1 MLFFTIMV
9 TKIFKRLTI
18 RAIITCFFL
27 TYTANFFVLF
37 CRASA
42 NLYNQI
48 LIESFFF
55 SLNILLIIILA
66 AISEARRFNLK
77 FGANHLISFPLC
89 IILFAEGQLINPQ
102 KLVIV
107 FSLLF
112 SANILSKEINKINPV
127 KDFFLLGFILTSISY
142 INPNLS
148 LFFFSIVLVIIYIPF
163 KQKALISI
171 LLGIVAALSILITI
185 SHAFTGNIFYT
196 QPEVLGLNIFTPFK
210 KSNSEFVWISTVII
224 ALIASLLMKQ
234 KKLQRRSLFDLGNS
248 GNFMSIWLLISIIFR
263 VFDLYVD
270 ESKWLLSYIPTAFFI
285 GNIFETLTKERYREI
300 LFYSL
305 LFIGVISNLYKISL
319 I

>member
-1 MLFFTIMV
+1 MV
-9 TKIFKRLTI
+9 TNIFKRLTI

-27 TYTANFFVLF
+27 SYSANFFVLF
-37 CRASA
+37 CRASG

-48 LIESFFF
+48 FIESFIF

-77 FGANHLISFPLC
+77 FGATHLISFPLC
-89 IILFAEGQLINPQ
+89 ILLFAQGHFVNPQ
-102 KLVIV
+102 KLIIA

-112 SANILSKEINKINPV
+112 AANILSKEINKINPV
-127 KDFFLLGFILTSISY
+127 KDFFLLGFIFTSLSY

-148 LFFFSIVLVIIYIPF
+148 LFFPSILLTILYIPS

-185 SHAFTGNIFYT
+185 SHAITGNIFYT
-196 QPEVLGLNIFTPFK
+196 QPEILGSHIFTPFK
-210 KSNSEFVWISTVII
+210 DNNSEFVWISIVII

-234 KKLQRRSLFDLGNS
+234 KKLQKRSLFDLGNS
-248 GNFMSIWLLISIIFR
+248 GNFMSIWLVISIIFR
-263 VFDLYVD
+263 VFDLYED

-305 LFIGVISNLYKISL
+305 LFVGVMYNISL

>member
-1 MLFFTIMV
+1 MV

-18 RAIITCFFL
+18 RAIVTGFFL
-27 TYTANFFVLF
+27 TYSANFFVLF
-37 CRASA
+37 CRSSG

-48 LIESFFF
+48 FIESFFF

-77 FGANHLISFPLC
+77 FGATHLISFPLC
-89 IILFAEGQLINPQ
+89 ILLFAQGHFVNPQ
-102 KLVIV
+102 KLIIA

-112 SANILSKEINKINPV
+112 AANILSKEINKINPV
-127 KDFFLLGFILTSISY
+127 KDFFILGFIFTSLSY
-142 INPNLS
+142 INFNLS
-148 LFFFSIVLVIIYIPF
+148 LFFFSIFLVIIYIPF

-171 LLGIVAALSILITI
+171 LLGILAALSILITI
-185 SHAFTGNIFYT
+185 SHAITGNIFYT
-196 QPEVLGLNIFTPFK
+196 QPEILGSHIFTPFK
-210 KSNSEFVWISTVII
+210 DNNSEFVWISIVII

-234 KKLQRRSLFDLGNS
+234 KKLQKRSLFDLGNS
-248 GNFMSIWLLISIIFR
+248 GNFMSIWLVISIIFR
-263 VFDLYVD
+263 VFDLYED

-305 LFIGVISNLYKISL
+305 LFVGVMYNISL

>member
-1 MLFFTIMV
+1 MV
-9 TKIFKRLTI
+9 TNIFKRLTI
-18 RAIITCFFL
+18 RAIITGFIL
-27 TYTANFFVLF
+27 TYSANFFVLF
-37 CRASA
+37 CRASG

-48 LIESFFF
+48 FIESFFF

-77 FGANHLISFPLC
+77 FGATHLISFPLC
-89 IILFAEGQLINPQ
+89 ILLFAQGHFVNPQ
-102 KLVIV
+102 KLIIA

-112 SANILSKEINKINPV
+112 AANILSKEINKINPV
-127 KDFFLLGFILTSISY
+127 KDFFVLGFIFTSLSY
-142 INPNLS
+142 INFNLS
-148 LFFFSIVLVIIYIPF
+148 LFFFSIFLVIIYIPF

-185 SHAFTGNIFYT
+185 SHANTGNIFYT
-196 QPEVLGLNIFTPFK
+196 QPEILGSHIFTPFK
-210 KSNSEFVWISTVII
+210 DNNSEFVWISIVII

-234 KKLQRRSLFDLGNS
+234 KKLQKRSLFDLGNS
-248 GNFMSIWLLISIIFR
+248 GNFMSIWLVISIIFR
-263 VFDLYVD
+263 VFDLYED

-305 LFIGVISNLYKISL
+305 LFVGVMYNISL

>member
-1 MLFFTIMV
+1 MI

-18 RAIITCFFL
+18 RAIITGFFL
-27 TYTANFFVLF
+27 TFSANFFVLF
-37 CRASA
+37 CRASG
-42 NLYNQI
+42 NLFNQI
-48 LIESFFF
+48 FIESFIF

-77 FGANHLISFPLC
+77 FGATHLISFPLC
-89 IILFAEGQLINPQ
+89 ILLFAQGHFVNPQ
-102 KLVIV
+102 KLIIA

-112 SANILSKEINKINPV
+112 AANILSKEINKINPV
-127 KDFFLLGFILTSISY
+127 KDFFVLGFIFTSLSY

-148 LFFFSIVLVIIYIPF
+148 LFFLSIFLVIIYIPF

-185 SHAFTGNIFYT
+185 SHAITGNIFYT
-196 QPEVLGLNIFTPFK
+196 QPEILGSHIFTPFK
-210 KSNSEFVWISTVII
+210 DNNSEFVWISIVII

-234 KKLQRRSLFDLGNS
+234 KKLQKRSLFDLGNS
-248 GNFMSIWLLISIIFR
+248 GNFMSIWLVISIIFR
-263 VFDLYVD
+263 VFDLYED

-305 LFIGVISNLYKISL
+305 LFVGVMYNISL

>member
-1 MLFFTIMV
+1 MV

-18 RAIITCFFL
+18 RAIITGFFL
-27 TYTANFFVLF
+27 TFSANFFVLF
-37 CRASA
+37 CRASG
-42 NLYNQI
+42 NLFNQI
-48 LIESFFF
+48 FIESFIF

-77 FGANHLISFPLC
+77 FGATHLISFPLC
-89 IILFAEGQLINPQ
+89 ILLFAQGHFVNPQ
-102 KLVIV
+102 KLIIA

-112 SANILSKEINKINPV
+112 AANILSKEINKINPV
-127 KDFFLLGFILTSISY
+127 KDFFVLGFIFTSLSY
-142 INPNLS
+142 INFNLS
-148 LFFFSIVLVIIYIPF
+148 LFFFSIFLVIIYIPF

-185 SHAFTGNIFYT
+185 SHAITGNIFYT
-196 QPEVLGLNIFTPFK
+196 QPEILGSHIFTPFK
-210 KSNSEFVWISTVII
+210 DNNSEFVWISIVII

-234 KKLQRRSLFDLGNS
+234 KKLQKRSLFDLGNS
-248 GNFMSIWLLISIIFR
+248 GNFMSIWLVISIIFR
-263 VFDLYVD
+263 VFDLYED

-305 LFIGVISNLYKISL
+305 LFVGVMYNISL

>member
-1 MLFFTIMV
+1 MV
-9 TKIFKRLTI
+9 TNIFKRLTI
-18 RAIITCFFL
+18 RAIITGFFL
-27 TYTANFFVLF
+27 TYSANFFVLF
-37 CRASA
+37 CRASG

-48 LIESFFF
+48 FIESFFF

-66 AISEARRFNLK
+66 AISEARRFNIK
-77 FGANHLISFPLC
+77 FGATHLISFPLC
-89 IILFAEGQLINPQ
+89 ILLFAQGHFVNPQ
-102 KLVIV
+102 KLIIA

-112 SANILSKEINKINPV
+112 AANILSKEINKINPV
-127 KDFFLLGFILTSISY
+127 KDFFVLGFIFTSLSY
-142 INPNLS
+142 INFNLS
-148 LFFFSIVLVIIYIPF
+148 LFFSSIILVIIYIPF

-185 SHAFTGNIFYT
+185 SHAITGNIFYT
-196 QPEVLGLNIFTPFK
+196 QPEILGSHIFTPFK
-210 KSNSEFVWISTVII
+210 DNNSEFVWISIVII

-234 KKLQRRSLFDLGNS
+234 KKLQKRSLFDLGNS
-248 GNFMSIWLLISIIFR
+248 GNFMSIWLVISIIFR
-263 VFDLYVD
+263 VFDLYED

-305 LFIGVISNLYKISL
+305 LFVGVMYNISL

>member
-1 MLFFTIMV
+1 MI
-9 TKIFKRLTI
+9 TKVFKRLTI
-18 RAIITCFFL
+18 RAIITGFFL
-27 TYTANFFVLF
+27 TYSANFFVLF
-37 CRASA
+37 CRASG

-48 LIESFFF
+48 FIESFIF

-77 FGANHLISFPLC
+77 FGATHLISFPLC
-89 IILFAEGQLINPQ
+89 ILLFAQGHFVNPQ
-102 KLVIV
+102 KLIIA

-112 SANILSKEINKINPV
+112 AANILSKEINKINPV
-127 KDFFLLGFILTSISY
+127 KDFFLLGFIFTSLSY

-148 LFFFSIVLVIIYIPF
+148 LFFLSILLTILNIPS

-185 SHAFTGNIFYT
+185 SHAITGNIFYT
-196 QPEVLGLNIFTPFK
+196 QPEILGSNIFTPFDK
-210 KSNSEFVWISTVII
+210 NSSEFVWISTVII

-234 KKLQRRSLFDLGNS
+234 KKLQKRSLFDLGNS
-248 GNFMSIWLLISIIFR
+248 GNFMSIWLVISIIFR
-263 VFDLYVD
+263 VFDLYED
-270 ESKWLLSYIPTAFFI
+270 ESKWLLSYIPTAYFI
-285 GNIFETLTKERYREI
+285 GNIFETLTKVRYSEI

-305 LFIGVISNLYKISL
+305 LFVGVMYNIIL

>member
-1 MLFFTIMV
+1 MV
-9 TKIFKRLTI
+9 TNIFKRLTI
-18 RAIITCFFL
+18 RAIIIGFFL
-27 TYTANFFVLF
+27 TYSANFFVLF
-37 CRASA
+37 CRASG

-48 LIESFFF
+48 FIESFIF

-77 FGANHLISFPLC
+77 FGATHLISFPLC
-89 IILFAEGQLINPQ
+89 ILLFAQGHFVNPQ
-102 KLVIV
+102 KLIIA

-112 SANILSKEINKINPV
+112 AANILSKEINKINPV
-127 KDFFLLGFILTSISY
+127 KDFFVLGFIFTSLSY
-142 INPNLS
+142 INFNLS
-148 LFFFSIVLVIIYIPF
+148 LFFLSIFLVIIYIPF

-185 SHAFTGNIFYT
+185 SHAITGNIFYT
-196 QPEVLGLNIFTPFK
+196 QPEILGSHIFTPFK
-210 KSNSEFVWISTVII
+210 DNNSEFVWISTVII

-234 KKLQRRSLFDLGNS
+234 KKLQKRSLFDLGNS
-248 GNFMSIWLLISIIFR
+248 GNFMSIWLVISIIFR
-263 VFDLYVD
+263 VFDLYED

-305 LFIGVISNLYKISL
+305 LFVGVMYNISL

>member
-1 MLFFTIMV
+1 MV
-9 TKIFKRLTI
+9 TNIFKRLTI
-18 RAIITCFFL
+18 RAIITGFFL
-27 TYTANFFVLF
+27 TYSANFFVLF
-37 CRASA
+37 CRASG

-48 LIESFFF
+48 FIESFFF
-55 SLNILLIIILA
+55 SLNILLIMILA

-77 FGANHLISFPLC
+77 FGATHLISFPLC
-89 IILFAEGQLINPQ
+89 ILLFAQGHFVNPQ
-102 KLVIV
+102 KLIIA

-112 SANILSKEINKINPV
+112 AANILSKEINKINPV
-127 KDFFLLGFILTSISY
+127 KDFFVLGFIFTSLSY
-142 INPNLS
+142 INFNLS
-148 LFFFSIVLVIIYIPF
+148 LFFSSIFLVIIYIPF

-185 SHAFTGNIFYT
+185 SHAITGNIFYT
-196 QPEVLGLNIFTPFK
+196 QPEILGSHIFTPFK
-210 KSNSEFVWISTVII
+210 DNNSEFVLISTVII

-234 KKLQRRSLFDLGNS
+234 KKLQKRSLFDLGNS
-248 GNFMSIWLLISIIFR
+248 GNFMSIWLVISIIFR
-263 VFDLYVD
+263 VFDLYED

-305 LFIGVISNLYKISL
+305 LFVGVMYNISL

>member
-1 MLFFTIMV
+1 MV

-18 RAIITCFFL
+18 RAIITGFFL
-27 TYTANFFVLF
+27 TYSANFFVLF
-37 CRASA
+37 CRSSG

-48 LIESFFF
+48 FIESFIF

-77 FGANHLISFPLC
+77 FGATHLISFPLC
-89 IILFAEGQLINPQ
+89 ILLFAQGHFVNPQ
-102 KLVIV
+102 KLIIA

-112 SANILSKEINKINPV
+112 AANILSKEINKINPV
-127 KDFFLLGFILTSISY
+127 KDFFLLGFIFTSLSY

-148 LFFFSIVLVIIYIPF
+148 LFFLSILLTILYIPS

-196 QPEVLGLNIFTPFK
+196 QPEALGSNIFTPFEK
-210 KSNSEFVWISTVII
+210 NNSELVWISTVII

-234 KKLQRRSLFDLGNS
+234 KKLQKRSLFDLGNS
-248 GNFMSIWLLISIIFR
+248 GNFMSIWLVISIIFR
-263 VFDLYVD
+263 VFDLYED
-270 ESKWLLSYIPTAFFI
+270 ESKWLLSYIPTAYFI

-305 LFIGVISNLYKISL
+305 LFGGVMYNISL

>member
-1 MLFFTIMV
+1 MV
-9 TKIFKRLTI
+9 TNIFKRLTI
-18 RAIITCFFL
+18 RAIITGFFL
-27 TYTANFFVLF
+27 TFSANFFVLF
-37 CRASA
+37 CRASG
-42 NLYNQI
+42 NLFNQI
-48 LIESFFF
+48 FIESFIF

-77 FGANHLISFPLC
+77 FGATHLISFPLC
-89 IILFAEGQLINPQ
+89 ILLFAQGHFVNPQ
-102 KLVIV
+102 KLIIA

-112 SANILSKEINKINPV
+112 AANILSKEINKINPV
-127 KDFFLLGFILTSISY
+127 KDFFLLGFIFTSLSY

-148 LFFFSIVLVIIYIPF
+148 LFFPSILLTILYIPS

-185 SHAFTGNIFYT
+185 SHAITGNIFYT
-196 QPEVLGLNIFTPFK
+196 QPEILGSHIFTPFK
-210 KSNSEFVWISTVII
+210 NNNSEFVWISTVII

-234 KKLQRRSLFDLGNS
+234 KKLQKRSLFDLGNS
-248 GNFMSIWLLISIIFR
+248 GNFMSIWLVISIIFR
-263 VFDLYVD
+263 VFDLYED

-305 LFIGVISNLYKISL
+305 LFVGVMYNISL

>member
-1 MLFFTIMV
+1 MV

-18 RAIITCFFL
+18 RAIITGFFL
-27 TYTANFFVLF
+27 TYSANFFVLF
-37 CRASA
+37 CRASG

-48 LIESFFF
+48 FIESFIF

-77 FGANHLISFPLC
+77 FGATHLISFPLC
-89 IILFAEGQLINPQ
+89 ILLFAQGHFVNPQ
-102 KLVIV
+102 KLIIA

-112 SANILSKEINKINPV
+112 AANILSKEINKINPV
-127 KDFFLLGFILTSISY
+127 KDFFVLAFIFTSLSY
-142 INPNLS
+142 INFNLS
-148 LFFFSIVLVIIYIPF
+148 LFFLSIFLVIIYIPF

-185 SHAFTGNIFYT
+185 SHAITGNIFYT
-196 QPEVLGLNIFTPFK
+196 QPEILGSHIFTPFK
-210 KSNSEFVWISTVII
+210 DNNSEFVWISTVII

-234 KKLQRRSLFDLGNS
+234 KKLQKRSLFDLGNS
-248 GNFMSIWLLISIIFR
+248 GNFMSIWLVISIIFR
-263 VFDLYVD
+263 VFDLYED

-305 LFIGVISNLYKISL
+305 LFVGVMYNISL

>member
-1 MLFFTIMV
+1 MV
-9 TKIFKRLTI
+9 TNIFKRLTI
-18 RAIITCFFL
+18 RAIITGFFL
-27 TYTANFFVLF
+27 TYSANFFVLF
-37 CRASA
+37 CRASG

-48 LIESFFF
+48 FIESFIF

-77 FGANHLISFPLC
+77 FGATHLISFPLC
-89 IILFAEGQLINPQ
+89 IILFAQGQFVNPQ
-102 KLVIV
+102 KLIIA

-112 SANILSKEINKINPV
+112 AANILSKEINKINPV
-127 KDFFLLGFILTSISY
+127 KDFFVLGFIFSSLSY
-142 INPNLS
+142 INLNLS
-148 LFFFSIVLVIIYIPF
+148 LFFFSILLTITYIPS

-185 SHAFTGNIFYT
+185 SHAITGNIFYT
-196 QPEVLGLNIFTPFK
+196 QSEFLGSHIFTPFENN
-210 KSNSEFVWISTVII
+210 NSEFVWISTVII
-224 ALIASLLMKQ
+224 ASIASLLMKQ
-234 KKLQRRSLFDLGNS
+234 KKLQKRSLFDLGNS
-248 GNFMSIWLLISIIFR
+248 GNFMSIWLVISIIFR
-263 VFDLYVD
+263 FFDLYQD

-305 LFIGVISNLYKISL
+305 LFTGVISNLYENGL

>member
-1 MLFFTIMV
+1 MI

-18 RAIITCFFL
+18 RAIISGFFL
-27 TYTANFFVLF
+27 TYSANFFVLF
-37 CRASA
+37 CRASG

-48 LIESFFF
+48 FIESFIF

-77 FGANHLISFPLC
+77 FGSTHLISFPLC
-89 IILFAEGQLINPQ
+89 ILLFAQGHLVNPQ
-102 KLVIV
+102 KLIIA

-112 SANILSKEINKINPV
+112 AANILSKEINKINPV
-127 KDFFLLGFILTSISY
+127 KDFFLLGFIFTSLSY

-148 LFFFSIVLVIIYIPF
+148 LFFLSILLPIPYIPS

-185 SHAFTGNIFYT
+185 SHAITGNIFYT
-196 QPEVLGLNIFTPFK
+196 QPEILGSHIFTPFK
-210 KSNSEFVWISTVII
+210 ENNSEFVWISTVII

-234 KKLQRRSLFDLGNS
+234 KKLQKRSLFDLGNS
-248 GNFMSIWLLISIIFR
+248 GNFMSIWLVISIIFR
-263 VFDLYVD
+263 VFDLYED
-270 ESKWLLSYIPTAFFI
+270 ESKWLLSYIPTAYFI
-285 GNIFETLTKERYREI
+285 GNIFETLTKVRYREI

-305 LFIGVISNLYKISL
+305 LFVGVMYNIIL

>member
-1 MLFFTIMV
+1 MV
-9 TKIFKRLTI
+9 TNIFKRLTI
-18 RAIITCFFL
+18 RAIITGFFL
-27 TYTANFFVLF
+27 TYSANFFVLF
-37 CRASA
+37 CRASG

-48 LIESFFF
+48 FIESFIF

-77 FGANHLISFPLC
+77 FGSTHLISFPLC
-89 IILFAEGQLINPQ
+89 ILLFAQGHFVNPQ
-102 KLVIV
+102 KLIIA

-112 SANILSKEINKINPV
+112 AANILSKEINKINPV
-127 KDFFLLGFILTSISY
+127 KDFFLLGFIFTSLSY

-148 LFFFSIVLVIIYIPF
+148 LFFLSILLPIPYIPS

-185 SHAFTGNIFYT
+185 SHAITGNIFYT
-196 QPEVLGLNIFTPFK
+196 QPEILGSHIFTPFK
-210 KSNSEFVWISTVII
+210 ENNSEFVWISTVII

-234 KKLQRRSLFDLGNS
+234 KKLQKRSLFDLGNS
-248 GNFMSIWLLISIIFR
+248 GNFMSIWLVISIIFR
-263 VFDLYVD
+263 VFDLYED
-270 ESKWLLSYIPTAFFI
+270 ESKWLLSYIPTAYFI
-285 GNIFETLTKERYREI
+285 GNIFETLTKVRYREI

-305 LFIGVISNLYKISL
+305 LFVGVMYNIIL

>member
-1 MLFFTIMV
+1 M
-9 TKIFKRLTI
+9 
-18 RAIITCFFL
+18 
-27 TYTANFFVLF
+27 
-37 CRASA
+37 
-42 NLYNQI
+42 
-48 LIESFFF
+48 
-55 SLNILLIIILA
+55 IIILA

-77 FGANHLISFPLC
+77 FGATHLISFPLC
-89 IILFAEGQLINPQ
+89 ILLFAQGHFVNPQ
-102 KLVIV
+102 KLIIA

-112 SANILSKEINKINPV
+112 AANILSKEINKINPV
-127 KDFFLLGFILTSISY
+127 KDFFLLGFIFTSLSY

-148 LFFFSIVLVIIYIPF
+148 LFFPSILLTILYIPS

-185 SHAFTGNIFYT
+185 SHAITGNIFYT
-196 QPEVLGLNIFTPFK
+196 QPEILGSHIFTPFK
-210 KSNSEFVWISTVII
+210 DNNSEFVWISIVII

-234 KKLQRRSLFDLGNS
+234 KKLQKRSLFDLGNS
-248 GNFMSIWLLISIIFR
+248 GNFMSIWLVISIIFR
-263 VFDLYVD
+263 VFDLYED

-305 LFIGVISNLYKISL
+305 LFVGVMYNISL

>member
-1 MLFFTIMV
+1 MV
-9 TKIFKRLTI
+9 TNIFKRLTI
-18 RAIITCFFL
+18 RAIIIGFFL
-27 TYTANFFVLF
+27 TYSANFFVLF
-37 CRASA
+37 CRASG

-48 LIESFFF
+48 FIESFIF

-77 FGANHLISFPLC
+77 FGATHLISFPLC
-89 IILFAEGQLINPQ
+89 ILLFAQGHFVNPQ
-102 KLVIV
+102 KLIIA

-112 SANILSKEINKINPV
+112 AANILSKEINKINPV
-127 KDFFLLGFILTSISY
+127 KDFFALGFIFTSLSY
-142 INPNLS
+142 INFNLS
-148 LFFFSIVLVIIYIPF
+148 LFFFSIFLVIIYIPF

-185 SHAFTGNIFYT
+185 SHAITGNIFYT
-196 QPEVLGLNIFTPFK
+196 QPEILGSHIFTPFK
-210 KSNSEFVWISTVII
+210 DNNSEFVWISIVII

-234 KKLQRRSLFDLGNS
+234 KKLQKRSLFDLGNS
-248 GNFMSIWLLISIIFR
+248 GNFMSIWLVISIIFR
-263 VFDLYVD
+263 VFDLYED

-305 LFIGVISNLYKISL
+305 LFVGVMYNISL

>member
-1 MLFFTIMV
+1 MV

-27 TYTANFFVLF
+27 TYSANIFVLF
-37 CRASA
+37 CRASG
-42 NLYNQI
+42 NLFNQI
-48 LIESFFF
+48 FIESFIF

-77 FGANHLISFPLC
+77 FGATHLISFPLC
-89 IILFAEGQLINPQ
+89 ILLFAQGHFVNPQ
-102 KLVIV
+102 KLIIA

-112 SANILSKEINKINPV
+112 AANILSKEINKINPV
-127 KDFFLLGFILTSISY
+127 KDFFLLCFIFTSLSY

-148 LFFFSIVLVIIYIPF
+148 LFFPSILLTILYIPS

-185 SHAFTGNIFYT
+185 SHAITGNIFYT
-196 QPEVLGLNIFTPFK
+196 QPEILGSHIFTPFK
-210 KSNSEFVWISTVII
+210 DNNSEFVWISIVII

-234 KKLQRRSLFDLGNS
+234 KKLQKRSLFDLGNS
-248 GNFMSIWLLISIIFR
+248 GNFMSIWLVISIIFR
-263 VFDLYVD
+263 VFDLYED

-305 LFIGVISNLYKISL
+305 LFVGVMYNISL

>member
-1 MLFFTIMV
+1 MV

-18 RAIITCFFL
+18 RAIITGFFL
-27 TYTANFFVLF
+27 TYSANFFVLF
-37 CRASA
+37 CRASG

-48 LIESFFF
+48 FIESFIF

-77 FGANHLISFPLC
+77 FGATHLISFPLC
-89 IILFAEGQLINPQ
+89 ILLFAQGHFVNPQ
-102 KLVIV
+102 KLIIA

-112 SANILSKEINKINPV
+112 AANILSKEINKINPV
-127 KDFFLLGFILTSISY
+127 KDFFLLGFIFTSLSY

-148 LFFFSIVLVIIYIPF
+148 LFFLSILLTILYIPS

-185 SHAFTGNIFYT
+185 SHAITGNIFYT
-196 QPEVLGLNIFTPFK
+196 QPEILGSHIFTPFK
-210 KSNSEFVWISTVII
+210 NNNSEFVWISTVII

-234 KKLQRRSLFDLGNS
+234 KKLQKRSLFDLGNS
-248 GNFMSIWLLISIIFR
+248 GNFMSIWLVISIIFR
-263 VFDLYVD
+263 VFDLYED
-270 ESKWLLSYIPTAFFI
+270 ESKWLLSYIPTAYFI

-305 LFIGVISNLYKISL
+305 LFVGVMYNISL